1 VLWGGNGL
9 SYWLTSCCQKNNKPK
24 KFFGSGASRVLD
36 SGLSPAMITMI
47 VLQKLLWQANTVH
60 PLLL

>member
-24 KFFGSGASRVLD
+24 KFFGSGASRVRQRAEPRHDYND
-36 SGLSPAMITMI
+36 SFAKTALAS
-47 VLQKLLWQANTVH
+47 
-60 PLLL
+60 